1 MVGVSLLP
9 GSLTS
14 VRVKFWLSPMMTPSA
29 KAASRAALSA
39 SAGAASVNDSML

>member
-14 VRVKFWLSPMMTPSA
+14 ERVKFWLSPMMMASV
-29 KAASRAALSA
+29 KAASSA
-39 SAGAASVNDSML
+39 VKSAPAGTASVNDSTL